1 MAMKH
6 KFIVSLVAFLMF
18 GCASSGHKEFYTQV
32 TPVKYPPNAGV
43 MVFEYQ
49 NVNLKEVYELLFSDF
64 LIIGHSSFNGPYE
77 PPAEALAYAES
88 IGADIFLASSQFLNT
103 RTSFINLATPTSS
116 TTYLNGYSGSGSF
129 HGTATT
135 YGTRMQTVPIVV
147 HRYDQA
153 GIFLRN
159 VNNILPLWEKTTTS
173 YIKTELSELDGTWH
187 NENYTL
193 DVYRSGQQIGGFI
206 LKSSE
211 VRGIA
216 WHEGQIKFL
225 YNFETG
231 SGIYLLGDRTPMPAK
246 FRLNKFGHLEVTL
259 VTFEQTFSFARQM

>member
-103 RTSFINLATPTSS
+103 RSVWRNISTPTSS
-116 TTYLNGYSGSGSF
+116 TTYLSGYS
-129 HGTATT
+129 
-135 YGTRMQTVPIVV
+135 
-147 HRYDQA
+147 
-153 GIFLRN
+153 
-159 VNNILPLWEKTTTS
+159 
-173 YIKTELSELDGTWH
+173 
-187 NENYTL
+187 
-193 DVYRSGQQIGGFI
+193 
-206 LKSSE
+206 
-211 VRGIA
+211 
-216 WHEGQIKFL
+216 
-225 YNFETG
+225 
-231 SGIYLLGDRTPMPAK
+231 
-246 FRLNKFGHLEVTL
+246 
-259 VTFEQTFSFARQM
+259 